1 MMDALLAF
9 APWEGERVVAN
20 ARKVDRGDTE
30 VGCPVR
36 HDDDGVWRIT
46 GYSPARAFLRDTGTV
61 QAGLGIETINKMPA
75 KMRRPVLYRDG
86 PEHREHRRQTA
97 KFFTAKRVDQSYR
110 ATMEQVADAQLARL
124 RKQGTADLSDLS
136 FQLAVEVT
144 SAVIGLTESKPGIR
158 QRLER
163 FFPDKFGTPGFTS
176 LHGLYWAGRQV
187 RNWSAIFLKDV
198 RPAVRARR
206 RHPQDDLISH
216 LIADGCTATDILA
229 ECLTFAAAGMVT
241 TREFI
246 VLAGWHMFTD
256 EKLRAEYLA
265 AAEPERLGI
274 LHELLRLEPVLG
286 HLRRRTTEPVEVPGG
301 FTVPEGAMVH
311 IQIDTANLDESVVG
325 PEPTAVCPGR
335 AMAEGGSTT
344 GLSFGDGAHK
354 CPGAHVAMLETDVFL
369 RKLLAE
375 DGIRMATPPTLTF
388 KPDIA
393 GYELRGLRVSVR

>member
-1 MMDALLAF
+1 VA
-9 APWEGERVVAN
+9 AN

-30 VGCPVR
+30 VRCPVR

-46 GYSPARAFLRDTGTV
+46 GYAAGRAFLRDTGTV
-61 QAGLGIETINKMPA
+61 QAGLGIETIQKMPS

-97 KFFTAKRVDQSYR
+97 KFFTPRRVDQAYR
-110 ATMEQVADAQLARL
+110 DTMERVADAQIARL
-124 RKQGTADLSDLS
+124 RKAGTLDLSDLS

-144 SAVIGLTESKPGIR
+144 SAVIGLTESRPGIR
-158 QRLER
+158 QRLES
-163 FFPDKFGTPGFTS
+163 FFPDKFGQPGFTS
-176 LHGLYWAGRQV
+176 LNGLYWIYRQV
-187 RNWSAIFLKDV
+187 TNWSRIYFGDV

-206 RHPQDDLISH
+206 KAPQDDLVSH
-216 LIADGCTATDILA
+216 LLSEGCTSMDILA

-246 VLAGWHMFTD
+246 VLAGWHLFTD
-256 EKLRAEYLA
+256 PELRAKYVA
-265 AAEPERLGI
+265 ADEPERLGI

-286 HLRRRTTEPVEVPGG
+286 HLRRRTTQPVDVPGG

-311 IQIDTANLDESVVG
+311 IQIDTANLDPDVVG
-325 PEPTAVCPGR
+325 ADPLAVCPGR
-335 AMAEGGSTT
+335 EMTDGGSTT

-354 CPGAHVAMLETDVFL
+354 CPGAHVAMLESDVFL
-369 RKLLAE
+369 RKLMAM
-375 DGIRMATPPTLTF
+375 DDVRMEGPPSTAY

-393 GYELRGLRVSVR
+393 GYELRGLRVTVLKPQ